1 MKLTDD
7 LVAQEV
13 LAGRDAARDVEGH
26 LALVGDETVNA
37 PGLVGRGQTVL
48 VDLEPL
54 QTGDR
59 ALSSIRN
66 LRTAR

>member
-7 LVAQEV
+7 LVAQQV

-26 LALVGDETVNA
+26 LALVGDEAVDA
-37 PGLVGRGQTVL
+37 PGLIGRGQSVL

-54 QTGDR
+54 QPGDG
-59 ALSSIRN
+59 ALGSIRN